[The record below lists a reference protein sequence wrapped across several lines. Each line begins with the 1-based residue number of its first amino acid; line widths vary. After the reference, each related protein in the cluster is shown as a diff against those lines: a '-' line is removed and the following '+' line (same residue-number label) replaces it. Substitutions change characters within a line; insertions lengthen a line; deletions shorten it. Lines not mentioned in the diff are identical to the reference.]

1 MAKAVTPPAEAL
13 IGRYLARRDEI
24 APADRIALMGSAV
37 LESVETAAELYHQS
51 LAPQILISGGIGH
64 STHHLEEAVRRRGLD
79 VHTTGR
85 PESHVFRDLLI
96 TRYGVPPESIVVEDK
111 STNCGENAHLTRQLV
126 DRPETLLL
134 IQDPTMQRRTH
145 ACFERSFSDLPGTTL
160 ISHAPLIRG
169 SGRTTS
175 APARPSPRS
184 GAPGDS
190 RSSSSARSAGC
201 ATTPTATAH
210 GAATSSTTSRSHR
223 RCLPRTTISPRST
236 PASSVSSTPGSRRGL
251 TIAAAERGL
260 VAGWNS
266 SILQRGCTRSTC
278 YGSSLPSR

>member
-64 STHHLEEAVRRRGLD
+64 STHYLEEAVRRRGLD

-96 TRYGVPPESIVVEDK
+96 TRYDVPPESIVVEDK

-160 ISHAPLIRG
+160 ISHAPLIPWIG
-169 SGRTTS
+169 
-175 APARPSPRS
+175 P
-184 GAPGDS
+184 DHV
-190 RSSSSARSAGC
+190 SAGP
-201 ATTPTATAH
+201 A
-210 GAATSSTTSRSHR
+210 
-223 RCLPRTTISPRST
+223 LPEIW
-236 PASSVSSTPGSRRGL
+236 SRRRFTELVLGEIRRL
-251 TIAAAERGL
+251 RDDADGYGPRGRNFIDHVEIPPEVLAAYNHLAAEHPGL
-260 VAGWNS
+260 
-266 SILQRGCTRSTC
+266 IRQ
-278 YGSSLPSR
+278 